1 MCRAKQAVF
10 FSFAAFAQ
18 EKHFVGKRPSRTF
31 AVKET
36 TLGQTNAIIHQKK
49 DLREDKFECFIDY
62 NLEQRNILLKR
73 RRKSQNK
80 AIKDL
85 LKVMFKC
92 DSNLNQFKRNH
103 F

>member
-1 MCRAKQAVF
+1 MYTLVYILNCTACAEQSRL
-10 FSFAAFAQ
+10 FSSPLSVAFAQ

-62 NLEQRNILLKR
+62 NLEQRTILFKR
-73 RRKSQNK
+73 RRNPG
-80 AIKDL
+80 IK
-85 LKVMFKC
+85 
-92 DSNLNQFKRNH
+92 R
-103 F
+103 

>member
-80 AIKDL
+80 AIKDRFD
-85 LKVMFKC
+85 KGPVIGNVQM
-92 DSNLNQFKRNH
+92 
-103 F
+103 